1 MVTLMTTRAI
11 AERRGDCRVICGFV
25 EVAIM
30 ITCVGVGDKSIRPN
44 STLCLH
50 HRGNILAWESASH
63 KAGNI
68 YFDYSV
74 AQALTCRGKFLFLSS
89 LLCQCSYRN
98 FSPDANLLYPPNKQL
113 FVGVLLTTQP
123 EYITGIED
131 VSEART
137 NAFGAMGMFVATL
150 GLSLLGIMRTSSSAK
165 DEMEVAEGYQLS
177 GMNQSY
183 GTSRYD

>member
-1 MVTLMTTRAI
+1 MT
-11 AERRGDCRVICGFV
+11 
-25 EVAIM
+25 
-30 ITCVGVGDKSIRPN
+30 
-44 STLCLH
+44 
-50 HRGNILAWESASH
+50 
-63 KAGNI
+63 I
-68 YFDYSV
+68 YFRKGVNFQCHSLPGPKSPRDMFAV
-74 AQALTCRGKFLFLSS
+74 NFFVFLPRNV
-89 LLCQCSYRN
+89 CSDFIPPPILR
-98 FSPDANLLYPPNKQL
+98 SQLQLY
-113 FVGVLLTTQP
+113 VGILLTTQP

-150 GLSLLGIMRTSSSAK
+150 GLSLFGILRTSTSAK